1 MNPRFHVLAWAGF
14 LLLCTLECA
23 RAAGNAHSP
32 PNVLFICVDDLKP
45 VLGCYGDPLA
55 KTPNIDRLARRG
67 VVFEKAYCNQAL
79 CAPSRNSL
87 MSGMRPTS
95 TGIYDL
101 ATNFRRATPD
111 AVTVAQ
117 YFQKHG
123 YRTEA
128 LGKIMHPAHG
138 NHEDAASWSEPPF
151 WADKGAYLAKKERKA
166 TDRAGTPAAPVHRGA
181 AFAKEDAPDDTFF
194 DSKVAD
200 EAIQRL
206 RKAKSKPGEPQF
218 LAIGFLKP
226 HLPFRVPRK
235 YWDIHDPAKF
245 ELAKNP
251 SAPEGAPAFAL
262 TNAEEVRS
270 YPGIPPG
277 PFSAELQREL
287 THGYYAAVS
296 FMDAQVGRV
305 LDELDRLGLTEKTV
319 VVLWGDHGWHLGDH
333 SQWGKKT
340 NYEESARIP
349 LIVAGPQVAS
359 AGKSRALVETVDL
372 YPTLA
377 ELAGLPAP
385 IVTQKLDGSS
395 FAATARDPSA
405 PTKDAVFHAYPRKR
419 RPDGQIIGRA
429 VRTGR
434 YRLVEWKK
442 PGAAADTAD
451 LELYDYATDAFETK
465 NLAREERQVVE
476 TLRRMLAAQ
485 PEALPQISAQQ

>member
-1 MNPRFHVLAWAGF
+1 MKPRFHFLAWAG
-14 LLLCTLECA
+14 LLLICTLGGA
-23 RAAGNAHSP
+23 RAAENAHP
-32 PNVLFICVDDLKP
+32 HPHVLFICVDDLKP

-55 KTPNIDRLARRG
+55 KTPNIDRLAQRG

-95 TGIYDL
+95 MGIYDL
-101 ATNFRRATPD
+101 ATFFRSAVPD

-128 LGKIMHPAHG
+128 VGKIMHPAHG
-138 NHEDAASWSEPPF
+138 NHEDAASWSVPHF
-151 WADKGAYLAKKERKA
+151 WADSGAYLAKK
-166 TDRAGTPAAPVHRGA
+166 TNRASTPAAPAARGG
-181 AFAKEDAPDDTFF
+181 AFASENAPDDTYF
-194 DSKVAD
+194 DGKVAE
-200 EAIQRL
+200 EAIKRL
-206 RKAKSKPGEPQF
+206 RNAKSKPGEPQF

-226 HLPFRVPRK
+226 HLPFRVPKK
-235 YWDIHDPAKF
+235 YWDIHDRAKF
-245 ELAKNP
+245 DLVVNP
-251 SAPEGAPAFAL
+251 SAPDGAPAFAL
-262 TNAEEVRS
+262 TNSEEVRS
-270 YPGIPPG
+270 FPGIPAG
-277 PFSAELQREL
+277 PLSAELQREL

-305 LDELDRLGLTEKTV
+305 LDELDRLDLTEKTL

-333 SQWGKKT
+333 AQWGKKT
-340 NYEESARIP
+340 NYEQATRIP
-349 LIVAGPQVAS
+349 LIVAGPGVAS
-359 AGKSRALVETVDL
+359 AGKSHALVETVDL

-385 IVTQKLDGSS
+385 NVTQKLDGSS
-395 FAATARDPSA
+395 FAATARDPRA
-405 PTKDAVFHAYPRKR
+405 PTKDAVFHAYPRNR

-429 VRTGR
+429 VRTER

-465 NLAREERQVVE
+465 NLAREKRQVVE
-476 TLRRMLAAQ
+476 ALRRMLAAQ
-485 PEALPQISAQQ
+485 PEALPQISTQR